1 MKASIIEVVLGGLL
15 GFFIAAVVFGVNY
28 LTTGYVI

>member
-1 MKASIIEVVLGGLL
+1 MKTSIVEFILGGLL
-15 GFFIAAVVFGVNY
+15 GAFIAAIVFGVNY